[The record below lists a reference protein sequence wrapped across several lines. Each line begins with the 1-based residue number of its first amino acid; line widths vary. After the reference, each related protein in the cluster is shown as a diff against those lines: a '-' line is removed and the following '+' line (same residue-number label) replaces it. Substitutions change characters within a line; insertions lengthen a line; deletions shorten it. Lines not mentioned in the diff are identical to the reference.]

1 MTPTMRGLDLLFPPT
16 PLWIGPLPRVWERG
30 RRSTPTMGGLDLL
43 FSPTSSMDRAEVGL
57 VVGDVKLDQHHCKS
71 TRLGLL

>member
-1 MTPTMRGLDLLFPPT
+1 
-16 PLWIGPLPRVWERG
+16 
-30 RRSTPTMGGLDLL
+30 MGGLDLL

-57 VVGDVKLDQHHCKS
+57 VVGDVKLDLHHCKS